1 MESTTPGYD
10 HPALQHYWSGR
21 LNLLACIINDDTL
34 FFSHNKL
41 TSFAYQRTNGV
52 FLSQHFNIN
61 IIVSQI
67 SAEMN
72 RTDISDLR

>member
-1 MESTTPGYD
+1 LVWSLELISLPYQRWYIIFLSQQINFTGLSAVETSPEQ
-10 HPALQHYWSGR
+10 LQQY
-21 LNLLACIINDDTL
+21 L
-34 FFSHNKL
+34 
-41 TSFAYQRTNGV
+41 QRTNGV